1 MTSTSPP
8 GLLQHDLNFA
18 SKMTP
23 RWFQKG
29 VFFFR
34 VLRVSPGLVL
44 GSILDLLLGAS
55 FGSFS
60 TPHDCH
66 CDSILIP
73 KLASFGE
80 APGPARIHMN
90 LVCGRSMLN
99 CKQCDSGMK
108 GRFGGGD
115 GGVRDCDIFFG
126 MVTGFHCVKCCQC
139 DGRQIAFPNVCH
151 ADGRLFSPS
160 VCRSSRRLP

>member
-1 MTSTSPP
+1 
-8 GLLQHDLNFA
+8 
-18 SKMTP
+18 MTP
-23 RWFQKG
+23 RCLQKG
-29 VFFFR
+29 GF
-34 VLRVSPGLVL
+34 LRELGVSPGLVL

-139 DGRQIAFPNVCH
+139 DGRQVAFPNVCH

-160 VCRSSRRLP
+160 VCRSSRRFP